1 MYSVLFSEEIQAS
14 LVHAVLFMQLI
25 HSFCNLDGLH
35 SLVQLMQCI
44 SCIQLMQFRQFRQFS
59 SDHYS
64 TCMILHQDM
73 QGEQV
78 RESEFGLFLQFRQFR

>member
-14 LVHAVLFMQLI
+14 LVHAVLFMQL
-25 HSFCNLDGLH
+25 
-35 SLVQLMQCI
+35 
-44 SCIQLMQFRQFRQFS
+44 IQLMQFRQFRQFS